1 MKNTS
6 SKDEEFMMLALA
18 EAQKAFHIGEVPVG
32 CIIVLN
38 NRIVARAHNLRE
50 IKNDPTAHAEIIAIR
65 KAAQK
70 LKGWR
75 LMDTTI
81 YVTVEPCAMCAGAIY
96 QSRIGRLVYGADD
109 PKAGVIKSLFRIL
122 DNEGIN
128 HRVAVTGGVL
138 QEECSEILSNFFRQN
153 R

>member
-1 MKNTS
+1 
-6 SKDEEFMMLALA
+6 MLALA